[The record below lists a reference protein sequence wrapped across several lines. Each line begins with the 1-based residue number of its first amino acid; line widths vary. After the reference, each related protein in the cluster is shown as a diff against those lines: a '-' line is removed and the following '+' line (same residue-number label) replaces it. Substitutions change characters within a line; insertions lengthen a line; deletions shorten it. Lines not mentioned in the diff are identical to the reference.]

1 MIDDKNRKLLEGLKS
16 HYKNVVSI
24 AEKIRNNLRKSA
36 QSADKCIPI
45 IAMGHLFTAGG
56 KTVDGDGVRE
66 LYVGSL
72 AHVGGAHHF

>member
-45 IAMGHLFTAGG
+45 IAMGRKNFRTS
-56 KTVDGDGVRE
+56 KK
-66 LYVGSL
+66 SL
-72 AHVGGAHHF
+72 RIDHSHCRLRK